1 MSPQCLLPVAAMT
14 SHRVLYDFI
23 GEVEGDL
30 TVSAGDLVTVLDLEV
45 GEGWVQAL
53 AQDGNQVTSYWRNSK
68 ICKTTFQGI
77 IPESYTEPLEEDD
90 GSSFGIPKGFA
101 WDEDIDDDDEKIDEL
116 PDPDNLLVTSSS
128 GYFSSH
134 IS

>member
-1 MSPQCLLPVAAMT
+1 MSPQCLLSVEAMT

-53 AQDGNQVTSYWRNSK
+53 AQDGNQVTSHWINYPK
-68 ICKTTFQGI
+68 ICKDI
-77 IPESYTEPLEEDD
+77 ILGDHP
-90 GSSFGIPKGFA
+90 
-101 WDEDIDDDDEKIDEL
+101 
-116 PDPDNLLVTSSS
+116 
-128 GYFSSH
+128 
-134 IS
+134 